1 MEPRLDYIRKLVQER
16 NWSGSELARRM
27 GVSRAE
33 ANRFL
38 NGQRKGGKKLISG
51 IIQAFSD
58 EKLETLFILPQVEP
72 KSNTADKHE
81 TYKENE
87 VPYSITHQASQ
98 RNATRKLRPV
108 RHPNAHQ
115 LACSIN
121 EEAGIIQIL
130 DGRNV
135 TTLMVPVGPIEVRHS
150 TKRSE
155 DTS

>member
-51 IIQAFSD
+51 LIQAFSD
-58 EKLETLFILPQVEP
+58 EKLEALFILPRVEP
-72 KSNTADKHE
+72 KSNTICKNE
-81 TYKENE
+81 PYKRNLA
-87 VPYSITHQASQ
+87 PYSSPHQASQ
-98 RNATRKLRPV
+98 CNAAGKLKPV

-121 EEAGIIQIL
+121 EETGIIQIL
-130 DGRNV
+130 NGRNV
-135 TTLMVPVGPIEVRHS
+135 TTLIVPVGPIEVRHS

>member
-1 MEPRLDYIRKLVQER
+1 MEPRLEYIRQLVKER

-38 NGQRKGGKKLISG
+38 NGQRKGGKKIISG
-51 IIQAFSD
+51 LIQAFSD
-58 EKLETLFILPQVEP
+58 EKLEALFILPQAEP
-72 KSNTADKHE
+72 KGNTTHE
-81 TYKENE
+81 FEPYKNTEL
-87 VPYSITHQASQ
+87 PYSLSHQASQ
-98 RNATRKLRPV
+98 RSATGKLKPV

-135 TTLMVPVGPIEVRHS
+135 TTLMIPVGPIEVRHS

>member
-1 MEPRLDYIRKLVQER
+1 MEPRIDYIRKLVQER

-51 IIQAFSD
+51 LLQAFSD

-72 KSNTADKHE
+72 KSNTIKECE
-81 TYKENE
+81 TFKREE
-87 VPYSITHQASQ
+87 VPCSLTHQASQ
-98 RNATRKLRPV
+98 RSAIGKLKPV

-135 TTLMVPVGPIEVRHS
+135 TTLMIPVGPIEVRHS